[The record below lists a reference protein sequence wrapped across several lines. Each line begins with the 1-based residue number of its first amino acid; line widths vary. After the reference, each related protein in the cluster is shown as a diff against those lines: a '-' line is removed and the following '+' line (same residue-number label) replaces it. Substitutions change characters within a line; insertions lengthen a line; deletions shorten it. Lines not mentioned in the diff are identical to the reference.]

1 MFEILIFESVMYQK
15 MKKNNIS
22 SFGIMHK
29 VEWFEI
35 KIDKNKFVKYVK
47 KVINFLG
54 SDNIPDTSSCSF

>member
-1 MFEILIFESVMYQK
+1 

-35 KIDKNKFVKYVK
+35 KIDENKFVKYVK
-47 KVINFLG
+47 KVINLLS
-54 SDNIPDTSSCSF
+54 SDNIPNSESSCSFCEYRKKDY